1 VLPLK
6 YPNNRHRSLPRI
18 IGYGIASQRRRRPI
32 AIAEARSITYFFQFA
47 NMREQGFCAV
57 PSEVGLS
64 AWGDAIMV
72 IYPNHNL
79 GNLIVTIQR

>member
-1 VLPLK
+1 
-6 YPNNRHRSLPRI
+6 
-18 IGYGIASQRRRRPI
+18 
-32 AIAEARSITYFFQFA
+32 
-47 NMREQGFCAV
+47 MREQGFRMV